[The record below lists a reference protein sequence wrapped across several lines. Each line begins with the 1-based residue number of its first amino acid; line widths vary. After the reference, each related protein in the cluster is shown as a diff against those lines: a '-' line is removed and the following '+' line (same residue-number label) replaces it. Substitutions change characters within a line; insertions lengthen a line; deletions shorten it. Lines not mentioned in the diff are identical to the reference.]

1 MDGRMRE
8 FIPRAIAP
16 AGAAVVTG
24 LLRTLNLLAGGT
36 ATEALGFEY
45 FLTVLT
51 RESAMAFTLRSC
63 TMGVAAAAL
72 LSSQAAY
79 AVPIKTVPAA
89 DPLVAVSIFGSAQSR
104 EAVCGTGAACTLP
117 AMSAA
122 AASPRALGGAASA
135 AAMQYP
141 TESRPG
147 LDLAG
152 LAVLFF
158 VPVAIVLSIA
168 LEGGGNDS
176 KPISPA

>member
-1 MDGRMRE
+1 
-8 FIPRAIAP
+8 
-16 AGAAVVTG
+16 
-24 LLRTLNLLAGGT
+24 
-36 ATEALGFEY
+36 
-45 FLTVLT
+45 
-51 RESAMAFTLRSC
+51 MA
-63 TMGVAAAAL
+63 VAAAAL

-79 AVPIKTVPAA
+79 AAPVRTVSAA
-89 DPLVAVSIFGSAQSR
+89 DPLVAMSVLATPQSR
-104 EAVCGTGAACTLP
+104 EAICGTGSACTLP

-141 TESRPG
+141 AGSRPD

-168 LEGGGNDS
+168 LEGGGNDNRS
-176 KPISPA
+176 VSPA